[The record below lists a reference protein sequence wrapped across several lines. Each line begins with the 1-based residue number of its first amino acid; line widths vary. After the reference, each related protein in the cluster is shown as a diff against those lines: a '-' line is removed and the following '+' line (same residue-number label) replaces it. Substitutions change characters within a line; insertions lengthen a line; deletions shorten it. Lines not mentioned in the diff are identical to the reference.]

1 MRFITSF
8 ITVLLLAVS
17 ALALNVNIARTSSE
31 VQTASKPKP
40 PKVCDPKYNKADLAQ
55 KQYEAVADF
64 ADLFVNKQDV
74 LTAFNRWV
82 PGEYKQHNPFSAQGR
97 EAAIKFLSDS
107 FKSGTKTSKLTFFAG
122 QGYGM
127 QHFKMSSGNTT
138 FAVVDYFKFRGTCI
152 VEHWD
157 VLQTITGTELNPI
170 AFF

>member
-1 MRFITSF
+1 MGPWVCLNYHRI
-8 ITVLLLAVS
+8 INIVLKGFPLHS
-17 ALALNVNIARTSSE
+17 
-31 VQTASKPKP
+31 
-40 PKVCDPKYNKADLAQ
+40 
-55 KQYEAVADF
+55 
-64 ADLFVNKQDV
+64 
-74 LTAFNRWV
+74 
-82 PGEYKQHNPFSAQGR
+82 EYKQHNPFSAQGR
-97 EAAIKFLSDS
+97 DAAIKFLSDS
-107 FKSGTKTSKLTFFAG
+107 FKTGTKTSKLTFFAG